1 MTINEAVTAAR
12 NNTPVIYDS
21 PMLGPMLYA
30 RIGSI
35 RKDFALREDVA
46 KGRAEESYML
56 ELLAMNG
63 AQSVMVVPPERVREA
78 TAEELMDVKNYDR
91 GT

>member
-1 MTINEAVTAAR
+1 MTIEEAVKAAR
-12 NNTPVIYDS
+12 NNMPVIYDS

-46 KGRAEESYML
+46 KGRAAESYML
-56 ELLAMNG
+56 ELLSMSG
-63 AQSVMVVPPERVREA
+63 AQSVMIVPPERVREA
-78 TAEELMDVKNYDR
+78 TAKELMDVKNYR
-91 GT
+91 K